1 MKYLF
6 IVQGEGR
13 GHLTQAI
20 SLSQMIRRHGHE
32 VVEVLVGKSSNREI
46 PVFFLEKIGAKV
58 KTFASPSFCYGKDHK
73 KVKLTKS
80 ILLNITVKKLRE
92 YRKSVNLIHRH
103 IQKTEPDVV
112 INFYEILAGLMNLR
126 FREHVP
132 FVCIAHQFL
141 MKHPDFQYG
150 TGTGREE
157 MLLRLN
163 NTLCCIGATKTLAL
177 SFYPLKDFYRERMA
191 VVPPLLREEV
201 LQTTPEDKG
210 YILGYMLNPGYADEV
225 KEWHKSHPDQEAHF
239 FWDKKTAPPVFRVN
253 DRLTF
258 HRINDVK
265 FLEYMQGCSGYV
277 TTAGFESVCEAMYL
291 GKPVMMIPTHV
302 EQEINAADAVG
313 AGAGI
318 ESTTFDV
325 SRLVEYIPTH
335 NADSGAFRAWV
346 QSAEELFIRHL
357 TTLV

>member
-13 GHLTQAI
+13 SHLTQAI
-20 SLSQMIRRHGHE
+20 SLSQMLRHHGHE

-46 PVFFLEKIGAKV
+46 PSFFLEKIGAKV
-58 KTFASPSFCYGKDHK
+58 KTFASPNFCYGRDHK
-73 KVKLTKS
+73 KVKLAKS

-103 IQKTEPDVV
+103 IQKMEPDVV
-112 INFYEILAGLMNLR
+112 INFYEILAGLVNLR

-141 MKHPDFQYG
+141 MKHPDYQYG
-150 TGTGREE
+150 NRTRKEE
-157 MLLRLN
+157 ILLRLN
-163 NTLCCIGATKTLAL
+163 NTLCSIGATKTLAL
-177 SFYPLKDFYRERMA
+177 SFYPLKDFYQERMA

-201 LQTTPEDKG
+201 LQADPQDKG

-225 KEWHKSHPDQEAHF
+225 KEWHKSYPDQEAHF

-253 DRLTF
+253 DHLTF

-302 EQEINAADAVG
+302 EQEINAVDAAG

-318 ESTTFDV
+318 VNTTFDV
-325 SRLVEYIPTH
+325 LRLMEYIPIYNTD
-335 NADSGAFRAWV
+335 NVSFRNWV
-346 QSAEELFIRHL
+346 QSAEELLLRHL
-357 TTLV
+357 TTLE

>member
-20 SLSQMIRRHGHE
+20 SLSQMLRRHGHE

-46 PVFFLEKIGAKV
+46 PAFFLEKIGAKV

-150 TGTGREE
+150 NGTGRRRNVIASE
-157 MLLRLN
+157 
-163 NTLCCIGATKTLAL
+163 
-177 SFYPLKDFYRERMA
+177 
-191 VVPPLLREEV
+191 
-201 LQTTPEDKG
+201 
-210 YILGYMLNPGYADEV
+210 
-225 KEWHKSHPDQEAHF
+225 
-239 FWDKKTAPPVFRVN
+239 
-253 DRLTF
+253 
-258 HRINDVK
+258 
-265 FLEYMQGCSGYV
+265 
-277 TTAGFESVCEAMYL
+277 
-291 GKPVMMIPTHV
+291 
-302 EQEINAADAVG
+302 
-313 AGAGI
+313 
-318 ESTTFDV
+318 
-325 SRLVEYIPTH
+325 
-335 NADSGAFRAWV
+335 
-346 QSAEELFIRHL
+346 
-357 TTLV
+357 

>member
-20 SLSQMIRRHGHE
+20 SLSQMLRRHGHE

-46 PVFFLEKIGAKV
+46 PAFFLEKIGAKV
-58 KTFASPSFCYGKDHK
+58 KTFTSPSFCYGKDHK

-92 YRKSVNLIHRH
+92 YSKSVNLIHRH

-150 TGTGREE
+150 NGTGREE

-163 NTLCCIGATKTLAL
+163 NTLCSIGATKTLAL

-201 LQTTPEDKG
+201 LQADPRDKG

-225 KEWHKSHPDQEAHF
+225 KEWLTSFGTRKLLLRF
-239 FWDKKTAPPVFRVN
+239 F
-253 DRLTF
+253 
-258 HRINDVK
+258 
-265 FLEYMQGCSGYV
+265 G
-277 TTAGFESVCEAMYL
+277 
-291 GKPVMMIPTHV
+291 
-302 EQEINAADAVG
+302 
-313 AGAGI
+313 
-318 ESTTFDV
+318 
-325 SRLVEYIPTH
+325 
-335 NADSGAFRAWV
+335 
-346 QSAEELFIRHL
+346 
-357 TTLV
+357 

>member
-1 MKYLF
+1 
-6 IVQGEGR
+6 
-13 GHLTQAI
+13 
-20 SLSQMIRRHGHE
+20 
-32 VVEVLVGKSSNREI
+32 
-46 PVFFLEKIGAKV
+46 
-58 KTFASPSFCYGKDHK
+58 
-73 KVKLTKS
+73 
-80 ILLNITVKKLRE
+80 
-92 YRKSVNLIHRH
+92 
-103 IQKTEPDVV
+103 
-112 INFYEILAGLMNLR
+112 
-126 FREHVP
+126 
-132 FVCIAHQFL
+132 
-141 MKHPDFQYG
+141 
-150 TGTGREE
+150 

-163 NTLCCIGATKTLAL
+163 NTLCSIGATKTLAL

-325 SRLVEYIPTH
+325 SRLVEYIPSH
-335 NADSGAFRAWV
+335 NTDSGAFRDWV

-357 TTLV
+357 MTLV